1 MKKKLSAEERRD
13 SILEAAVPLFA
24 RCGFRGTTTR
34 EIAKAARVSEALLY
48 RHFPSKEVL
57 FQELQSYCSAQKN
70 EALQVMLSL
79 EPSTS
84 TLVFMVH
91 HIMQMI
97 YEGHAEPNPSNYVHT
112 DMNRMMINSFLEDG
126 AFARIFLDG
135 KIEAWEQAFSRSFEA
150 AVACG
155 DMEADWLPPRTR
167 MWFTH
172 HLAVAL
178 TLMQLPEEP
187 VIRYDAPKED
197 LLRHAVCFALRGM
210 GLTTQAIRTHY
221 NPRILELFV
230 KKFQKG

>member
-13 SILEAAVPLFA
+13 SILQAAVPLFA

-34 EIAKAARVSEALLY
+34 EIAAAARVSEALLY

-57 FQELQSYCSAQKN
+57 FQELQSFCTAQKN

-91 HIMQMI
+91 YIVQAI
-97 YEGHAEPNPSNYVHT
+97 WEGHPETEPEGFLHT

-155 DMEADWLPPRTR
+155 DMEGDWLPPRTR

-178 TLMQLPEEP
+178 ALINLPEEP
-187 VIRYDAPKED
+187 VIRYDAPRAE
-197 LLRHAVCFALRGM
+197 LMRHAVCYALRGM
-210 GLTTQAIRTHY
+210 GLSTQAIKTHY
-221 NPRILELFV
+221 NPGILELFV
-230 KKFQKG
+230 KNFEKG